1 MVHSRL
7 EMYISILKSLSC
19 RNPLKLSHIKNKVEV
34 ERLELKKCLGSLAR
48 HGLVKKRTVGKRTV
62 AYVTS
67 QRGRKVLKYFR
78 ELERNLPNL
87 KETEKPTTSS
97 APK

>member
-1 MVHSRL
+1 MGYSRL
-7 EMYISILKSLSC
+7 ELYIDVLKSLSY
-19 RNPLKLSHIKNKVEV
+19 RNPLKLSQIKNKVEV
-34 ERLELKKCLGSLAR
+34 KRVELKECLGSLAR

-87 KETEKPTTSS
+87 EKTEEETTAS
-97 APK
+97 

>member
-1 MVHSRL
+1 MGHSRL
-7 EMYISILKSLSC
+7 ELYINILKSLSY
-19 RNPLKLSHIKNKVEV
+19 RNPLKLSHIINKVEV
-34 ERLELKKCLGSLAR
+34 ERTELKECLGSLAR

-67 QRGRKVLKYFR
+67 QRGRKVLKYFQ

-87 KETEKPTTSS
+87 EESEEKPAAS
-97 APK
+97 

>member
-1 MVHSRL
+1 MGYSRL
-7 EMYISILKSLSC
+7 ELYIDILKSLSY
-19 RNPLKLSHIKNKVEV
+19 RNPLKLSQIKSKVEV
-34 ERLELKKCLGSLAR
+34 KRVELKECLGSLTR
-48 HGLVKKRTVGKRTV
+48 NGLVKKRTVGKRTV

-87 KETEKPTTSS
+87 KETEEPTTS
-97 APK
+97 